1 MNSTRK
7 AYYLLPV
14 RRKRSCFMSETNIMR
29 GLMEDEL
36 PVDDAERVKAA
47 QQDPAAFSA
56 LYHSYVT
63 PVYRYLYS
71 RTGNVAEAEDLTTLV
86 FISAL
91 ENLQR
96 YQEQGNF
103 KAWLFTLAR
112 NKLTDSYRHERWHL
126 PLEEWA
132 SAFGSNGN
140 NPEQVVLKMETM
152 DQLRGL
158 FVELKPEQQEL
169 LHLRFAA
176 QLSFAQIA
184 QVVGRSEAA
193 VKMAVYRILQRLNAA
208 WEVD

>member
-1 MNSTRK
+1 
-7 AYYLLPV
+7 
-14 RRKRSCFMSETNIMR
+14 
-29 GLMEDEL
+29 MEDEQ
-36 PVDDAERVKAA
+36 VTDDAERVKAA
-47 QQDPAAFSA
+47 RQDPAAFSA
-56 LYHSYVT
+56 LYRSYVT

-71 RTGNVAEAEDLTTLV
+71 RTGNAAEAEDLTTTV
-86 FISAL
+86 FMSAL

-112 NKLTDSYRHERWHL
+112 NKLADSYRRERWHL

-132 SAFGSNGN
+132 SAMGPNGN
-140 NPEQVVLKMETM
+140 DPERTVIKMETM
-152 DQLRGL
+152 DRLKRL
-158 FVELKPEQQEL
+158 FQELKPEQQEL

-193 VKMAVYRILQRLNAA
+193 VKMAVYRILQQLNAA
-208 WEVD
+208 WEVN

>member
-1 MNSTRK
+1 
-7 AYYLLPV
+7 
-14 RRKRSCFMSETNIMR
+14 MSEATFITDW
-29 GLMEDEL
+29 LEDEQ
-36 PVDDAERVKAA
+36 VADDAERVKAA
-47 QQDPAAFSA
+47 RQDPAAFSA
-56 LYHSYVT
+56 LYRSYVT

-71 RTGNVAEAEDLTTLV
+71 RTGNAAEAEDLTTTV
-86 FISAL
+86 FMSAL

-112 NKLTDSYRHERWHL
+112 NKLADSYRRERWHL

-132 SAFGSNGN
+132 STMGPNGN
-140 NPEQVVLKMETM
+140 DPERTVIKMETM
-152 DQLRGL
+152 DRLKRL
-158 FVELKPEQQEL
+158 FQELKPEQQEL

-193 VKMAVYRILQRLNAA
+193 VKMAVYRILQQLNAA
-208 WEVD
+208 WEVN